1 MSMLLT
7 ATGSWLR
14 RRAGPADKTHDKTNE
29 SNSWFARLDSL
40 LSGIEQRRQLA
51 SLREIADD
59 RHLLRDLGLTRDE
72 ALSGKPFRPLEGERE
87 SV

>member
-14 RRAGPADKTHDKTNE
+14 RRSASATRIDE
-29 SNSWFARLDSL
+29 SNSWLTRLDAL
-40 LSGIEQRRQLA
+40 LLRIEQRRQLA

-72 ALSGKPFRPLEGERE
+72 ALSGKLVRPLEGERE

>member
-7 ATGSWLR
+7 AASSWLR
-14 RRAGPADKTHDKTNE
+14 RRPHSAAKPHE
-29 SNSWFARLDSL
+29 SNSWTSRLDAFL
-40 LSGIEQRRQLA
+40 LGIEQRRQLA

-72 ALSGKPFRPLEGERE
+72 ALSGKPLQPLQGERE

>member
-14 RRAGPADKTHDKTNE
+14 RRPGPAGRTNE
-29 SNSWFARLDSL
+29 SNSWLARLDSL
-40 LSGIEQRRQLA
+40 LLRIEQRQQFA

-59 RHLLRDLGLTRDE
+59 SHLLRDLGLTRDE